1 MTVPEKTRTENQN
14 FTNNWLSKLAQG
26 HKSSSYIKENVNCKP
41 YFEFHS
47 PSAFIGHTPWT
58 WIYLKFPMN
67 INFFRA
73 GALILSIFMASIF
86 TFLSLFLFWTVK
98 VLRFLNGK
106 SQTFIFVVGNN
117 RERWKR
123 SCGKKN
129 LFFVKNSSQS
139 FFPSTLF
146 SVLKTNSIKIFEI
159 FLKNK
164 PVITPSIVKWWN

>member
-1 MTVPEKTRTENQN
+1 MTVPEKTRTSNQN
-14 FTNNWLSKLAQG
+14 FTKNWLSKLEQG
-26 HKSSSYIKENVNCKP
+26 HKSPSYIKDNVNCKP

-47 PSAFIGHTPWT
+47 PSAFVGHTPWT

-86 TFLSLFLFWTVK
+86 TFFSLFLFWTVK

-117 RERWKR
+117 RERGKR

-129 LFFVKNSSQS
+129 LFLLKTPHS
-139 FFPSTLF
+139 LF
-146 SVLKTNSIKIFEI
+146 SPALSFLSSRPIQLKS
-159 FLKNK
+159 LKYFWK
-164 PVITPSIVKWWN
+164 TSLS